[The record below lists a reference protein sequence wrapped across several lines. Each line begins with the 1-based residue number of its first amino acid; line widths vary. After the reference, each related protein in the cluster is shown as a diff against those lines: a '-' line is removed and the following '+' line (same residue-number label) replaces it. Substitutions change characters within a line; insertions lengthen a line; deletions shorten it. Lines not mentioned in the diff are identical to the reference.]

1 MLEKL
6 LRLYGR
12 RVIRR
17 QIELDLH
24 ERHFY
29 WDEPC
34 PMSNQE
40 IRELACVV
48 EARYYLLY
56 LAPEEASVSDSPSS
70 SVLTRSKPH
79 CQKVLEENNT
89 RRTL

>member
-6 LRLYGR
+6 VRLYGR
-12 RVIRR
+12 RLIQR

-24 ERHFY
+24 ARHVY

-40 IRELACVV
+40 IRELACAV

-56 LAPEEASVSDSPSS
+56 LAPEEASMSDSPSS
-70 SVLTRSKPH
+70 NVLTQYGNSG
-79 CQKVLEENNT
+79 
-89 RRTL
+89 